1 MVNKQ
6 NVKMMTVAAIIGV
19 SAIGATTAFAAGS
32 SSTQPRY
39 TLRET
44 PSYPSGSCA
53 FTDRECADAAADGKN
68 SRCHAATTSTGVTQ
82 PPGTTR
88 KSPNPKVQPRNSPH
102 PQVPSKYKVR
112 HPGTQDA
119 AAGHL
124 AYYQYGADLMRESG
138 SGWDQAWR
146 LLPCSARRWH
156 QAGDLNQDLLGDQFR
171 HQHMPDEGAAPD
183 GCCRVSF
190 RKRRRPRPPFR
201 QQATQPPRSWDVHQ
215 PLRGRI

>member
-39 TLRET
+39 TLREI

-53 FTDRECADAAADGKN
+53 FTDRKCADAAADGKN
-68 SRCHAATTSTGVTQ
+68 SPVSRGDNVYWSYATARNNTEEPQPQGSTPELATSASTI
-82 PPGTTR
+82 
-88 KSPNPKVQPRNSPH
+88 
-102 PQVPSKYKVR
+102 KYKVR
-112 HPGTQDA
+112 YRGTQDA

-138 SGWDQAWR
+138 SGWIKHGGCYPAVHG
-146 LLPCSARRWH
+146 RWH
-156 QAGDLNQDLLGDQFR
+156 QTGDLNQDLLGDQFR
-171 HQHMPDEGAAPD
+171 HQHMPDESAAPD

-190 RKRRRPRPPFR
+190 RKRRHPRPPFR
-201 QQATQPPRSWDVHQ
+201 QQPRNHPEAGDVHQ